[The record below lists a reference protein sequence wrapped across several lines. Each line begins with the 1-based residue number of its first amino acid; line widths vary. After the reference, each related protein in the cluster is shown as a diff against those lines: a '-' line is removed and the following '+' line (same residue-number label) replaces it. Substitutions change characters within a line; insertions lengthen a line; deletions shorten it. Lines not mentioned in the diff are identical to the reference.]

1 MIDMQKVIKASENY
15 MIRNNYD
22 IQEIIDDVIIAY
34 DEDESIVFAKVS
46 YGNKDEV
53 EGFVGGWKNRQEAET
68 FAAHILLSGML
79 ESDRHVRFDTIKMI
93 VNQETRIGF
102 LQHHI
107 NCFEI

>member
-1 MIDMQKVIKASENY
+1 MIDMQKVIKASKNY

-53 EGFVGGWKNRQEAET
+53 KGFVGGWKNRQEAET

-79 ESDRHVRFDTIKMI
+79 ESDRRVRFDTIKMI
-93 VNQETRIGF
+93 VNQKTQIGF